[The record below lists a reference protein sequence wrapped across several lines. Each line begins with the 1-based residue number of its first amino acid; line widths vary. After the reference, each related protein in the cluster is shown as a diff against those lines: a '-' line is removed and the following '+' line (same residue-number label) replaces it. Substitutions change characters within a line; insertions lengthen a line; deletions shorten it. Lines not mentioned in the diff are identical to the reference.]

1 MMTPSWILDILAA
14 LMLLIA
20 AISAGRLAIGR
31 PWRSGLMDADIDG
44 AHLLM
49 GIAMAGMLVASLTT
63 LPNDAWDVIFALM
76 TAWFGWAVYRE
87 SRGRGF
93 RVAAESHHAPHLV
106 HAGAMLYMFV
116 AIAPPVAG
124 HGSAMA
130 GMAGGATGMSTL
142 NAPIL
147 AFVFALLLLGY
158 SVVDL
163 DRLPSPHAH
172 GRALARP
179 ALVTAG
185 AGVGGT
191 RGAGGPLGA
200 PATGAAASS
209 APVSGGLATVPE
221 QASVAC
227 PEGAHGQAGGPG
239 GNPAV
244 RWLLSDRT
252 ATGCRIAMGVTMAFM
267 LVIMI

>member
-14 LMLLIA
+14 VMLLVA
-20 AISAGRLAIGR
+20 ATSAGRLVIGR
-31 PWRSGLMDADIDG
+31 KWRGGVMDADIDG

-63 LPNDAWDVIFALM
+63 LPNDVWDVVFALM

-116 AIAPPVAG
+116 AVAAPVAG
-124 HGSAMA
+124 HESGMA
-130 GMAGGATGMSTL
+130 GMAGGPGGMSTL

-147 AFVFALLLLGY
+147 AFLFALLLVGY

-172 GRALARP
+172 GRALAGP
-179 ALVTAG
+179 ALATAG
-185 AGVGGT
+185 AGAGGT
-191 RGAGGPLGA
+191 WAAGGPLGT
-200 PATGAAASS
+200 PATAAAAS
-209 APVSGGLATVPE
+209 APAGGGVATVPE
-221 QASVAC
+221 QAAAVG
-227 PEGAHGQAGGPG
+227 PEDAHGGTGGPG
-239 GNPAV
+239 GSPAV
-244 RWLLSDRT
+244 RWLLSGRT
-252 ATGCRIAMGVTMAFM
+252 ATGCRIVMGVTMAFM